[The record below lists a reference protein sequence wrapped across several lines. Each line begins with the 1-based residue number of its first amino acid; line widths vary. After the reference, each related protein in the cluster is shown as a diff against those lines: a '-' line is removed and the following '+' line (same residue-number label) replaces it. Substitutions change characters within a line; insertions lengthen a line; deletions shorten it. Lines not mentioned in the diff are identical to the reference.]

1 MKQKKIVAEEMSL
14 EQRVLLRHVRR
25 EVYRTKK
32 KDWFSQTFEARS
44 LNSNSKPLSSR
55 ALDL

>member
-1 MKQKKIVAEEMSL
+1 MKQKKVVAEEMSL

-55 ALDL
+55 AL